1 LLICSRYNKTTSLLH
16 IFKQKHFDLNLVEN
30 IEYNTE
36 RPHLIIPEYGRHFQK
51 MVDHAVS
58 IEDPVER
65 NKIAKSII
73 SVMGNMQ
80 PHLRDVPD
88 FQHKLWDQLFIMSD
102 FKLDVESPFPITSK
116 EVLQKRPEPLK
127 YPQNFP
133 KYRFYGN
140 NIKRMID
147 VAVSWDKGDL
157 RDGLEYAIANHMKKC
172 YLNWNK
178 DTVDD
183 KAIFKHLY
191 ELSDGQINLTD
202 ETVLTDSG
210 QFLKNRVAKT
220 VRNHSNKKNHRNNN
234 NRGKKRY

>member
-1 LLICSRYNKTTSLLH
+1 MNPVESL
-16 IFKQKHFDLNLVEN
+16 
-30 IEYNTE
+30 EYNTE
-36 RPHLIIPEYGRHFQK
+36 RPMLIIPEYGRHFQK

-58 IEDPVER
+58 IADKEER
-65 NKIAKSII
+65 NRVAKAII
-73 SVMGNMQ
+73 SVMGNLQ

-102 FKLDVESPFPITSK
+102 FKLDVDSPFPITSK
-116 EVLQKRPEPLK
+116 EVLQQRPEPLK
-127 YPQNFP
+127 YPQNHP

-147 VAVSWDKGDL
+147 VAVKWEKGDM

-183 KAIFKHLY
+183 KVIFKHLF
-191 ELSDGQINLTD
+191 ELSDGQINLED
-202 ETVLTDSG
+202 ENLTESG
-210 QFLKNRVAKT
+210 QFLKNRISKT
-220 VRNHSNKKNHRNNN
+220 GRSNTGKKNQRN

>member
-1 LLICSRYNKTTSLLH
+1 M
-16 IFKQKHFDLNLVEN
+16 NLVEN
-30 IEYNTE
+30 LEYNTE
-36 RPHLIIPEYGRHFQK
+36 RPKLIIPEYGRHFQK
-51 MVDHAVS
+51 MVDHAMS
-58 IEDPVER
+58 IEDDAER
-65 NKIAKSII
+65 NRVAKAII
-73 SVMGNMQ
+73 SVMGNIQ

-102 FKLDVESPFPITSK
+102 FKLNVESPFPITSK
-116 EVLQKRPEPLK
+116 ETLQKRPDPLE

-147 VAVSWDKGDL
+147 VAVRWEKGDM

-191 ELSDGQINLTD
+191 ELSDGQIDLAKEGENLT
-202 ETVLTDSG
+202 ESG

-220 VRNHSNKKNHRNNN
+220 PRTSSGKKTQRNQ

>member
-1 LLICSRYNKTTSLLH
+1 M
-16 IFKQKHFDLNLVEN
+16 
-30 IEYNTE
+30 
-36 RPHLIIPEYGRHFQK
+36 QK
-51 MVDHAVS
+51 MITYAKTR
-58 IEDPVER
+58 ETKEER
-65 NKIAKSII
+65 NKEAKAII
-73 SVMGNMQ
+73 SVMGNLQ

-102 FKLDVESPFPITSK
+102 FRLNVDSPFPITSR
-116 EVLQKRPEPLK
+116 EILQQRPEPLG
-127 YPQNFP
+127 YPQNHP

-147 VAVSWDKGDL
+147 VAVKWEKGDM
-157 RDGLEYAIANHMKKC
+157 RSGLEFAIANHMKKC

-183 KAIFKHLY
+183 KVIFKHLY
-191 ELSDGQINLTD
+191 ELSDGAIDLDREGENLT
-202 ETVLTDSG
+202 ESG

-220 VRNHSNKKNHRNNN
+220 PRVATGKKSQRNQ

>member
-1 LLICSRYNKTTSLLH
+1 
-16 IFKQKHFDLNLVEN
+16 LNLVEN
-30 IEYNTE
+30 LEYNTE

-58 IEDPVER
+58 IADRDER

-73 SVMGNMQ
+73 DVMGNLQ

-102 FKLDVESPFPITSK
+102 FKLDVDSPFPITSK
-116 EVLQKRPEPLK
+116 EVLEQRPEALE

-147 VAVSWDKGDL
+147 VAVKWDKGDM

-183 KAIFKHLY
+183 KAIFKHLH

-202 ETVLTDSG
+202 ETILTDSG
-210 QFLKNRVAKT
+210 QFLKNRVAKNG
-220 VRNHSNKKNHRNNN
+220 RKSSNKKNQRNN

>member
-1 LLICSRYNKTTSLLH
+1 
-16 IFKQKHFDLNLVEN
+16 
-30 IEYNTE
+30 
-36 RPHLIIPEYGRHFQK
+36 
-51 MVDHAVS
+51 MVDYCVG
-58 IEDPVER
+58 IEDRDER
-65 NKIAKSII
+65 NRIAQAII

-102 FKLDVESPFPITSK
+102 FKLDVDSPFPITPK
-116 EVLQKRPEPLK
+116 ETLQQRPEPLE
-127 YPQNFP
+127 YPQNHP

-147 VAVSWDKGDL
+147 QAVQWEKGDK

-183 KAIFKHLY
+183 KVIFNHLK
-191 ELSDGQINLTD
+191 ELSDGQIDLASDGENLT
-202 ETVLTDSG
+202 ESG
-210 QFLKNRVAKT
+210 QFLKQQQRSSKSG
-220 VRNHSNKKNHRNNN
+220 RGSSGKKGSRS